1 MHHGGN
7 LRAMDERAESAG
19 IDASGL
25 CLDVFPEPVARYVV
39 SDERIVLTAANN
51 VFAASFVAD
60 RLGTSL
66 QTWFEE
72 NGIDVCERPAEEIR
86 RLISDGE
93 SVDVSISTG
102 STDQTTH
109 RLRSAADAGTA
120 NTGTLTVVS
129 DSETSDSIAAGEQI
143 ARVVSHDLR
152 NPLDVAKARAQAA
165 RETGA
170 AEHFDRLDQAH
181 DRMER
186 IINDVLTLARDD
198 GIVDPS
204 PAVDLDAV
212 AADAWATVET
222 GSATLERAGD
232 LPTVEADPDRL
243 QRLLENLLRN
253 SIEHGTVDANAPSR
267 TDTTPER
274 ARPTQSS
281 DRTGGD
287 SVTVRIGTTTD
298 GFFIADDGPGIPPI
312 DRNRVFDPG
321 YADADGGTGLG
332 LTIVKQIATAHGWTV
347 TVRKSDS
354 GGARFEFKAADPTT
368 SDTET

>member
-1 MHHGGN
+1 MG
-7 LRAMDERAESAG
+7 ERAEPAA

-39 SDERIVLTAANN
+39 SDDRIVLTAVND
-51 VFAASFVAD
+51 VFASSFVAG
-60 RLGTSL
+60 RPGTSL
-66 QTWFEE
+66 QTWCEE
-72 NGIDVCERPAEEIR
+72 NDIGVRGRTAEEVR
-86 RLISDGE
+86 RLISNGE
-93 SVDVSISTG
+93 RVAVSVSTG
-102 STDQTTH
+102 DTDRVAH

-129 DSETSDSIAAGEQI
+129 DADTTGSVTAGEQI

-152 NPLDVAKARAQAA
+152 NPLDVANARAQAA

-198 GIVDPS
+198 GIVNLS

-212 AADAWATVET
+212 ATDAWATVET
-222 GSATLERAGD
+222 GAATLKRAGD

-253 SIEHGTVDANAPSR
+253 SIEHGRGEVNTPSGA
-267 TDTTPER
+267 DVSPER
-274 ARPTQSS
+274 GRPDQPS
-281 DRTGGD
+281 GGTDSD
-287 SVTVRIGTTTD
+287 SVTVRIGTTTN
-298 GFFIADDGPGIPPI
+298 GFFVADDGPGIPSA
-312 DRNRVFDPG
+312 DRPRVFDPG

-347 TVRKSDS
+347 TVAESDS
-354 GGARFEFKAADPTT
+354 GGARFEFETASPTA
-368 SDTET
+368 SDAET

>member
-1 MHHGGN
+1 
-7 LRAMDERAESAG
+7 MDERAESAAT
-19 IDASGL
+19 DASGL

-39 SDERIVLTAANN
+39 SDDRIVLTAVND
-51 VFAASFVAD
+51 VFASSFVAA
-60 RLGTSL
+60 RPGTSL
-66 QTWFEE
+66 RTWCEE
-72 NGIDVCERPAEEIR
+72 NDIGVRGRTADEIR
-86 RLISDGE
+86 RLISNGE
-93 SVDVSISTG
+93 TVAVSVSTG
-102 STDQTTH
+102 DTDQAAR
-109 RLRSAADAGTA
+109 RLRSAADTGTA

-129 DSETSDSIAAGEQI
+129 DSETAGSVTAGEQI

-204 PAVDLDAV
+204 PAVDLDGV
-212 AADAWATVET
+212 ATDAWATVET
-222 GSATLERAGD
+222 GPATLERVGD
-232 LPTVEADPDRL
+232 LPTIEADPDRL

-253 SIEHGTVDANAPSR
+253 SIEHGTGDANAPSGA
-267 TDTTPER
+267 DTPPER
-274 ARPTQSS
+274 ARSAQSS
-281 DRTGGD
+281 DGTGSD

-298 GFFIADDGPGIPPI
+298 GFFIADDGPGIPSI

-347 TVRKSDS
+347 TVTESDS
-354 GGARFEFKAADPTT
+354 GGARFEFETADPSA